1 MELYESKRMPGLS
14 TGPGKREGGI
24 TVTDE
29 QILQALKRLRVETG
43 SLACLGCGR
52 EHNCGTHGCAI
63 LRKAADLIERLSGEV
78 EDLRRKL
85 AMSDKDVTAAH
96 LHFSQWQAAFNQLTQ
111 TVSRIEDEDKTG
123 KLCAAIRAQLAA
135 WGKTMEGTA

>member
-1 MELYESKRMPGLS
+1 MPGLS

>member
-1 MELYESKRMPGLS
+1 M
-14 TGPGKREGGI
+14 
-24 TVTDE
+24 TDE

-111 TVSRIEDEDKTG
+111 TVSRIEDEDKVG
-123 KLCAAIRAQLAA
+123 ELCAAIKAQLAA
-135 WGKTMEGTA
+135 WEKTLEGTP